1 MPEPLLRSSQQR
13 RYGNGVRREL
23 VAIAAAAAAVV
34 CLTAMSWSSLDE
46 APTTL
51 LGCGQSP
58 CVPVLPAC
66 CGTPPLWAGDPMG
79 PDVDRLAAE
88 MKKLNGELGHL
99 NSKVREWGK
108 KEKSF
113 ARMQNGDLDDM
124 SSGQHRAQQAEEWE
138 DNWMSLPGP
147 PGKGFSLLTPCF
159 RRRGSRDH
167 WI

>member
-1 MPEPLLRSSQQR
+1 
-13 RYGNGVRREL
+13 
-23 VAIAAAAAAVV
+23 
-34 CLTAMSWSSLDE
+34 
-46 APTTL
+46 
-51 LGCGQSP
+51 
-58 CVPVLPAC
+58 
-66 CGTPPLWAGDPMG
+66 MG